1 MSICAQQAQSH
12 FHYSIYTKLA
22 PGATVQPI
30 VIHSRACRF
39 LQTRR
44 ALPSMPLSLLAL
56 AAGAFGIGTTEFII
70 MGLLTQVSQDL
81 GISIPTAGTLISG
94 YAIGVAVGAPV
105 LTLLTRQWPR
115 KRLLLALMLIFIAGN
130 AAAVVAPTYGWLLAA
145 RVLTA
150 LTHGTFFG
158 VGAVVA
164 TGLVPAEKKAS
175 AIALMFSGLTLA
187 TLLGVPAGAWIG
199 QHFGWRMAFA
209 AVAVVGVAALAILA
223 AFVPR
228 DTGRPAA
235 TPLRQELAVLALPQ
249 VWLGLGITV
258 FGFAGVFALYTYV
271 EPLLTQVTHMAGG
284 AVALTLLLF
293 GAGLAAG
300 NLLGGKLADRG
311 VMRALALSIAALLL
325 VLVAGRWAFGHAALA
340 MAYVV
345 VLGTAAFAT
354 VAPMQM
360 RVLQQAGPQ
369 GSTLASSL
377 NISAFNLGNA
387 IGAWLGGLVIAQG
400 LGLLS
405 VAWAAA
411 ALAAVGLV
419 LVGASARLGREGG
432 GQPQPA

>member
-1 MSICAQQAQSH
+1 
-12 FHYSIYTKLA
+12 
-22 PGATVQPI
+22 
-30 VIHSRACRF
+30 
-39 LQTRR
+39 
-44 ALPSMPLSLLAL
+44 MPLSLLAL

-70 MGLLTQVSQDL
+70 MGLLTQVSEDL
-81 GISIPTAGTLISG
+81 RISIPMAGTLISG
-94 YAIGVAVGAPV
+94 YAIGVAIGAPV
-105 LTLLTRQWPR
+105 LTLLTRSWPR

-130 AAAVVAPTYGWLLAA
+130 LAAVLAPTYAWLMGA
-145 RVLTA
+145 RVLTS

-164 TGLVPAEKKAS
+164 TGLVPADKRAS

-228 DTGRPAA
+228 DQGRPDIA
-235 TPLRQELAVLALPQ
+235 PLHQELAVLARGQ

-271 EPLLTQVTHMAGG
+271 EPLLTQVTHLGEG
-284 AVALTLLLF
+284 LVALTLLLF

-300 NLLGGKLADRG
+300 NLLGGRLADRG
-311 VMRALALSIAALLL
+311 VMRALFLSIGALMV
-325 VLVAGRWAFGHAALA
+325 VLAAGRWAFGHAAIA

-345 VLGTAAFAT
+345 VLGTVAFAT

-360 RVLQQAGPQ
+360 RVLQQAGPE
-369 GSTLASSL
+369 GANLASSL
-377 NISAFNLGNA
+377 NIAAFNLGNA
-387 IGAWLGGLVIAQG
+387 LGAWVGGLVLTQG

-405 VAWAAA
+405 LGWAAA
-411 ALAAVGLV
+411 GLTALGLV
-419 LVGASARLGREGG
+419 LVGWSARL
-432 GQPQPA
+432 PAAQPALRELSCA

>member
-1 MSICAQQAQSH
+1 
-12 FHYSIYTKLA
+12 
-22 PGATVQPI
+22 
-30 VIHSRACRF
+30 
-39 LQTRR
+39 
-44 ALPSMPLSLLAL
+44 MPLSLLAL

-105 LTLLTRQWPR
+105 LTLLTRHWPR

-130 AAAVVAPTYGWLLAA
+130 LVAAVAPDYTSLMAA
-145 RVLTA
+145 RVLTS

-164 TGLVPAEKKAS
+164 TGLVPPEKKAS

-209 AVAVVGVAALAILA
+209 AVAVIGVLAFAILA

-228 DTGRPAA
+228 DQGRPQVV
-235 TPLRQELAVLALPQ
+235 PLQQELAVLARPQ

-258 FGFAGVFALYTYV
+258 FGFAGLFALYTYI
-271 EPLLTQVTHMAGG
+271 EPLLTQVTHMGSNL
-284 AVALTLLLF
+284 VALTLLLF

-311 VMRALALSIAALLL
+311 VMRALVLTIATLAA
-325 VLVAGRWAFGHAALA
+325 VLAAGRWAFASPLIA

-345 VLGTAAFAT
+345 VLGTVAFAT

-360 RVLQQAGPQ
+360 RVLQQAGDE
-369 GSTLASSL
+369 GATLASSL
-377 NISAFNLGNA
+377 NIAAFNLGNA
-387 IGAWLGGLVIAQG
+387 LGAWIGGLVLSGI
-400 LGLLS
+400 GLLS
-405 VAWAAA
+405 VGWAAA
-411 ALAAVGLV
+411 ALTVVGLALV
-419 LVGASARLGREGG
+419 LWSSRL
-432 GQPQPA
+432 PAATAPTGTGLVHG

>member
-1 MSICAQQAQSH
+1 
-12 FHYSIYTKLA
+12 
-22 PGATVQPI
+22 
-30 VIHSRACRF
+30 
-39 LQTRR
+39 
-44 ALPSMPLSLLAL
+44 MPLSLLAL

-81 GISIPTAGTLISG
+81 HISIPTAGSLISG

-130 AAAVVAPTYGWLLAA
+130 LAAAFAPSYEWLMSA
-145 RVLTA
+145 RVLTS

-164 TGLVPAEKKAS
+164 TGLVPVDKKAS

-199 QHFGWRMAFA
+199 QMFGWRSAFL
-209 AVAVVGVAALAILA
+209 AVAAIGVLAFTILA

-228 DTGRPAA
+228 DQGRPEV
-235 TPLRQELAVLALPQ
+235 TPLAQELAVLANGQ
-249 VWLGLGITV
+249 VWLGLGITA

-271 EPLLTQVTHMAGG
+271 EPLLTQVTRMGDSL
-284 AVALTLLLF
+284 VALTLLLF

-311 VMRALALSIAALLL
+311 VMRALVWSIAALMV
-325 VLVAGRWAFGHAALA
+325 VLAAGRWAFGNQTVA
-340 MAYVV
+340 MAYVI
-345 VLGTAAFAT
+345 VLGVVAFAT

-360 RVLQQAGPQ
+360 RVLDQAGPQ
-369 GSTLASSL
+369 GANLVSSL
-377 NISAFNLGNA
+377 NIAAFNLGNA
-387 IGAWLGGLVIAQG
+387 LGAWVGGLALAGG
-400 LGLLS
+400 LGLVNLG
-405 VAWAAA
+405 WAAA
-411 ALAAVGLV
+411 ALTAVGLV
-419 LVGASARLGREGG
+419 LVFWSSRLSAGSARSAGV
-432 GQPQPA
+432 ACA